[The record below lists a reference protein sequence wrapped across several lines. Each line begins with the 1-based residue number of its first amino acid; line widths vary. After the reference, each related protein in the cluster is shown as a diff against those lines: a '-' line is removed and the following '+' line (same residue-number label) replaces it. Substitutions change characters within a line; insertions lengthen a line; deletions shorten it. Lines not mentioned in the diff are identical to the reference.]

1 MKLFSRVAVVSALFV
16 AACGGGDGQFGPPP
30 DDDAVPLSSEQDVIR
45 ELGNIND
52 FVGIGDGEVPVGKAA
67 AIGKVRMGKARVAR
81 LSRRTAL
88 AKTVET
94 FGCDN
99 TDGFVDVEDSSGTR
113 SFEHFPVTRAVDITN
128 SWYSN
133 CRTDF
138 EDGYDLYDG
147 ATEVGSSSDGYD
159 YVLAGLDG
167 DPFVTLSRYDSTSPS
182 YYYQT
187 AFRGL
192 SEYRLAGGDDEARE
206 LFDIEFE
213 DSDGRSGEV
222 EVGRNADDTMVTIDG
237 NGVFSIDGP
246 YWYSTS
252 ECSGGEVRVE
262 TLNVITFSDQ
272 GYPDGGRLRFTSG
285 GDSVLVTVSGT
296 GGATIQFSNGGS
308 ASLTSAQMQDLYNS
322 GGDC

>member
-1 MKLFSRVAVVSALFV
+1 MKLFSRGYVVAALFV
-16 AACGGGDGQFGPPP
+16 GACSGGNGGFGPAP
-30 DDDAVPLSSEQDVIR
+30 DDDAVPLTSEQDVIR

-52 FVGIGDGEVPVGKAA
+52 FVGIGDGEAPVGKTHM
-67 AIGKVRMGKARVAR
+67 GKARAGKARVAR
-81 LSRRTAL
+81 LPRRASL
-88 AKTVET
+88 AKAVET
-94 FGCDN
+94 FSCDN
-99 TDGFVDVEDSSGTR
+99 PDGFVDVEDSSGTR
-113 SFEHFPVTRAVDITN
+113 NFEHFPVARTVDITN
-128 SWYSN
+128 YWYSN

-138 EDGYDLYDG
+138 EGGYDLEDG
-147 ATEVGSSSDGYD
+147 AYETGSSSDGYD
-159 YVLAGLDG
+159 YLLAGLGG
-167 DPFVTLSRYDSTSPS
+167 DPFVILSRDDSTSPS
-182 YYYQT
+182 YYFQT

-206 LFDIEFE
+206 LFGFEFE

-252 ECSGGEVRVE
+252 ECRGGEVRVD

-272 GYPDGGRLRFTSG
+272 GYPDGGRLRFSSG
-285 GDSVLVTVSGT
+285 DDAVVVTINGT
-296 GGATIQFSNGGS
+296 GSATIQFSGGAS
-308 ASLTSAQMQDLYNS
+308 ASLTLAQMQDLYDS